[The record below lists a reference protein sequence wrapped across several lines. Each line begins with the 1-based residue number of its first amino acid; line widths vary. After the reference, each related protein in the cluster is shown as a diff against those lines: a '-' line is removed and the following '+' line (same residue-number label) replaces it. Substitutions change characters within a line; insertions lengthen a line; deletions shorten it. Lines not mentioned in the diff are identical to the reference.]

1 MAVSRAMSR
10 LMLKSAKRA
19 SLVENLRSLRGLGKM
34 RVVSAIQISST
45 RVGIE
50 DRVDHRN
57 QRTAPEPWIAHTQAA
72 PNSGTSWKSCP
83 GSAQSPAPPR
93 AGSSPRRI
101 QTNEPPHKFPP
112 QTSPAA
118 LRINVRK
125 RSAPKV
131 AGFYSAT
138 QPQNV
143 AAPWPTIAPPRTGSQ
158 SALRGSGGRRHE
170 VHNLGR
176 LLGRHAMGILS
187 VCFRRLRR
195 RGCRT
200 ISLLLTETPAASSW
214 RFTKRGR
221 PPPPFSVLDVACR
234 GARP

>member
-131 AGFYSAT
+131 AMGAATCCGQVCTRAWRSISSVTPGMETLPSSCRIMSAEAQTICGFT
-138 QPQNV
+138 
-143 AAPWPTIAPPRTGSQ
+143 
-158 SALRGSGGRRHE
+158 
-170 VHNLGR
+170 
-176 LLGRHAMGILS
+176 
-187 VCFRRLRR
+187 
-195 RGCRT
+195 
-200 ISLLLTETPAASSW
+200 
-214 RFTKRGR
+214 
-221 PPPPFSVLDVACR
+221 
-234 GARP
+234 